1 MSYANGWSWHA
12 AQCPKFKRF
21 LINKT
26 QSPTTYMQKTGW
38 TNYSSSL
45 VWSGKEVYLGCDH
58 SGIFNINHFPVY
70 RPFLARWKTGWSWS
84 KPALDHWE
92 GSLFQ
97 FHLEKDQLQK
107 EWRVLL
113 ASLLACSASGLDFT
127 RYLECACYGESG
139 KNMHCRSKEHVSKFN
154 SKSEKVRSESP
165 FFKHLMRFSWR
176 QRWQQR
182 IL

>member
-1 MSYANGWSWHA
+1 MVYFGFFDCNSVCIAIIFSIWAMSYANGWSWHA

-92 GSLFQ
+92 GSL
-97 FHLEKDQLQK
+97 LQL
-107 EWRVLL
+107 
-113 ASLLACSASGLDFT
+113 
-127 RYLECACYGESG
+127 
-139 KNMHCRSKEHVSKFN
+139 VSP
-154 SKSEKVRSESP
+154 SKSHLTRRCPDHINIGVDQPPVLSVWASVTIEKVSRTCSYS
-165 FFKHLMRFSWR
+165 
-176 QRWQQR
+176 
-182 IL
+182 